1 MKIAVCDD
9 DENQL
14 NITTTLCEHA
24 LGDLKITMPVI
35 IHPFCTGEKLI
46 EAFKADKPPEY
57 DIILMDIEFG
67 QGRINGIE
75 ATGVLREIGVA
86 APVIITTSYDAY
98 LRQGYGLGIMR
109 YLSKPITREELGEA
123 LAACIKSI
131 NACDAKELLLKNGA
145 ESVVVRYKDILY
157 FECFSHTVIAH
168 TKDKK
173 VYSVNKTIGFLE
185 EDAPKQCFIKVNK
198 GIIVNINGIACIKGN
213 DLIMEDGKILSVAQR
228 RRRQCMESLR
238 KYIKEHM

>member
-9 DENQL
+9 EKNQL
-14 NITTTLCEHA
+14 NETVTLCEQT
-24 LGDLKITMPVI
+24 LGELKITVPVSI
-35 IHPFCTGEKLI
+35 YPFRTGEMLI
-46 EAFKADKPPEY
+46 EALKTDKLTEF
-57 DIILMDIEFG
+57 DIIIMDIELG
-67 QGRINGIE
+67 QDRLKGIE
-75 ATGVLREIGVA
+75 ATGVLREMGVA

-109 YLSKPITREELGEA
+109 YLSKPVTREELGEA
-123 LAACIKSI
+123 LAACIKLI
-131 NACDAKELLLKNGA
+131 NTCDAKEILLKTGA

-173 VYSVNKTIGFLE
+173 TYSVNKTIGFLE

-198 GIIVNINGIACIKGN
+198 GIIVNMDGVTCIKGN
-213 DLIMEDGKILSVAQR
+213 DLIMEDGKILPVAQR
-228 RRRQCMESLR
+228 RRGQCMELLR